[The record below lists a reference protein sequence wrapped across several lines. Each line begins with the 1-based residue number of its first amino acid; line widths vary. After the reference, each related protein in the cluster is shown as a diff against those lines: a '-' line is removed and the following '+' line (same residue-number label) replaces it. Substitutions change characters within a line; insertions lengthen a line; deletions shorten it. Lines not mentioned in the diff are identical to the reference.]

1 MKEQDIT
8 KVEFLLMCNENIVV
22 QRFFN
27 VRGFNKTTS
36 KSESLHN
43 YVTDLCNEMMY
54 DLKMRSVVYML
65 DNQFEISESPEV
77 LNTSITEGP
86 ENFNLIIRIGDMT
99 ICQRQFDAKVYPPKA
114 DWIIDKLISFSS
126 NIGGISFP
134 FSSIIY
140 LILTFVFPSK
150 LLPHSFV
157 SHTTSSVFHI
167 QYKYNNI
174 SISKYF

>member
-27 VRGFNKTTS
+27 VRGYNKSAS

-65 DNQFEISESPEV
+65 DNQFEISENPEV
-77 LNTSITEGP
+77 LNTSITDGP
-86 ENFNLIIRIGDMT
+86 ENFNLIIKVGDMT
-99 ICQRQFDAKVYPPKA
+99 ICQRQFDAKVYPPKVRYTV
-114 DWIIDKLISFSS
+114 DLRPKLKAILGTLTDIFSAK
-126 NIGGISFP
+126 NL
-134 FSSIIY
+134 IY
-140 LILTFVFPSK
+140 FYPQLIK
-150 LLPHSFV
+150 
-157 SHTTSSVFHI
+157 
-167 QYKYNNI
+167 N
-174 SISKYF
+174 